1 MSAMRW
7 FTGLLAACFVSGAV
21 LAGGMPP
28 LNAEDFAKRAYR
40 GFTLDRPLSRP
51 AEDFDDLAAL
61 GVNLVR
67 VWVHLERCDEC
78 TAYTVRPGDVE
89 EVDRVVRLAE
99 DRRIYVILTM
109 APEPPVNA
117 AYWKSAALQDS
128 IVAIWSELAERY
140 KGHSAMGGF
149 DLINEPN
156 PPGKAGE
163 AHRQYAK
170 FAGRLIQAVRKV
182 DPQRM
187 IVYEPAPRGNTFY
200 AFKEMKTPLPYGN
213 VLYSPHFYKP
223 VDVTHQGVGGMS
235 YGHAYPT
242 WLWDKARLSKELEQ
256 VRAFA
261 KRHNL
266 PIYVGEFG
274 SVRNA
279 PDGASYRWIKD
290 VVDLFETEGWSWTF
304 HAFRGF
310 HGWDHELPAMA
321 PKPSTPEAAM
331 AQRRPDTPVFGLLRE
346 QFMKNKTGLQV
357 EAGLEQ

>member
-1 MSAMRW
+1 MNIGQW
-7 FTGLLAACFVSGAV
+7 IVGFLLTCFLGGQA

-28 LNAEDFAKRAYR
+28 LKADDFAKRVYR

-51 AEDFDDLAAL
+51 ADDFDDLAAL
-61 GVNLVR
+61 GVNLIR
-67 VWVHLERCDEC
+67 VWVHLERCDGC
-78 TAYTVRPGDVE
+78 TGYTVRAGDLDE
-89 EVDRVVRLAE
+89 IDRVANLAE
-99 DRRIYVILTM
+99 ARQIYVILTM
-109 APEPPVNA
+109 APEPPVKA
-117 AYWKSAALQDS
+117 AYWTSAALQDS
-128 IVAIWSELAERY
+128 ITAIWSELAERY
-140 KGHSAMGGF
+140 KGHPAMGGF

-163 AHRQYAK
+163 AHRRYTT
-170 FAGRLIQAVRKV
+170 FAGRLIEAVRKV

-200 AFKEMKTPLPYGN
+200 AFRELKAPLPYGN
-213 VLYSPHFYKP
+213 VLYSPHFYTP
-223 VDVTHQGVGGMS
+223 VDVTHQGVGGAS
-235 YGHAYPT
+235 YGHTYPT
-242 WLWDKARLSKELEQ
+242 WRWDKARLSKELEQ

-261 KRHNL
+261 RRHKL

-290 VVDLFETEGWSWTF
+290 VVDLFEAEGWSWTF

-321 PKPSTPEAAM
+321 PKPSTPQAAA
-331 AQRRPDTPVFGLLRE
+331 AQRRLGTPVLALLRE
-346 QFMKNKTGLQV
+346 QFLKNNIGSPT
-357 EAGLEQ
+357 EASQQP